1 MIAQALKDYYQEHI
15 QHTAS
20 KKNAPGYEKK
30 LKDFFGA
37 QFVSDI
43 TQSRINQ
50 FVREWQAKGVSN
62 GTIRRDL
69 EHLQGAL
76 NHAEREQRLLYVP
89 KWRKPPPPQPRER
102 RLTKDE
108 INLLLENCESDHTKD
123 FIVLMLET
131 KQRPGAIEN
140 LTWFQ
145 VDFKAGIIHFDRTGK
160 QQTNKRV
167 RPVAMSDTAYAL
179 LKRLH
184 KIKQTEY
191 VLEYTP
197 INTVKPIPARCVRKS
212 FERACQRAE
221 LKGVS
226 RYTLRHTAIDELDD
240 LNADDKTMSDIAGH
254 TNTKTTRLHYIKTKI
269 EKQRV
274 ILNKASKQRKFSAKA
289 KMRKK

>member
-1 MIAQALKDYYQEHI
+1 
-15 QHTAS
+15 
-20 KKNAPGYEKK
+20 
-30 LKDFFGA
+30 
-37 QFVSDI
+37 
-43 TQSRINQ
+43 
-50 FVREWQAKGVSN
+50 
-62 GTIRRDL
+62 
-69 EHLQGAL
+69 
-76 NHAEREQRLLYVP
+76 
-89 KWRKPPPPQPRER
+89 
-102 RLTKDE
+102 
-108 INLLLENCESDHTKD
+108 
-123 FIVLMLET
+123 
-131 KQRPGAIEN
+131 
-140 LTWFQ
+140 
-145 VDFKAGIIHFDRTGK
+145 
-160 QQTNKRV
+160 
-167 RPVAMSDTAYAL
+167 MSDTAYAL